1 MGACVPVGL
10 AEAHPPSEQA
20 VILWPECRMRLEE
33 TTAGRQDQTSLAA
46 VAVPAPLLDVV
57 P

>member
-1 MGACVPVGL
+1 
-10 AEAHPPSEQA
+10 
-20 VILWPECRMRLEE
+20 MRLEE